1 MLSACSVLGAC
12 FVVAKCHKRPRLI
25 TSFYG
30 IIALL
35 LNPIRISAALYAVD
49 RLDTYIT
56 TESKISASLHP
67 PAFSIG
73 FSDLLGEHHKDE
85 EDEESLEGH
94 HDGVDVGQSDQLLHF
109 YYQHS
114 QYPC

>member
-1 MLSACSVLGAC
+1 MNMNIIHLKGGASA
-12 FVVAKCHKRPRLI
+12 P
-25 TSFYG
+25 
-30 IIALL
+30 IAPPPPVSDPE
-35 LNPIRISAALYAVD
+35 LNPISISASLYAVD

-109 YYQHS
+109 HYQHS
-114 QYPC
+114 KYPC